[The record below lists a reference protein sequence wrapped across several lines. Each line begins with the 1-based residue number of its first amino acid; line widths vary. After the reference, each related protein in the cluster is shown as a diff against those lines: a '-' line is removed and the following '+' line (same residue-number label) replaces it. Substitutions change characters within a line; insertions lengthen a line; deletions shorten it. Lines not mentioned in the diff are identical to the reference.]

1 MINKKQKNI
10 NGFTL
15 LEILIGVV
23 ISTIMLA
30 AIYTSYNVVNNSYSK
45 VTEKAKI
52 SRSGRDIVTMMVRD
66 IRMAGFKYYFGV
78 NDLGIPSKDNL
89 DYISG
94 EDEIHR
100 SHAPIIIRKNT
111 LGYDPA
117 GAGAAVG
124 AVALSPLCCD
134 SIHIVY
140 GDFNQRDWVD
150 DAGQPYKRYRISYFA
165 DINDELVGTGKEYFS
180 IFKTKESW
188 IQNFTE
194 AGGGL
199 WTTDEALCPECF
211 LREEVRSH
219 IVDMEF
225 VANGED
231 GKRFSPTPMPNA
243 DSRVNLFNIKTVDV
257 RLTFRSKKH
266 FFRRDAPAERPRLV
280 KGIGT
285 RTGEFTDK
293 FLRDSVFVT
302 IHTRNIGE
310 NF

>member
-94 EDEIHR
+94 EDEINR

-124 AVALSPLCCD
+124 AVARSPLCCD

-140 GDFNQRDWVD
+140 GDFNQRDAD
-150 DAGQPYKRYRISYFA
+150 QPYKRYRISYFA

-188 IQNFTE
+188 IQADIPDNSY
-194 AGGGL
+194 
-199 WTTDEALCPECF
+199 WTTDQTLCPECF
-211 LREEVRSH
+211 SREEVRGH

>member
-23 ISTIMLA
+23 ISTIMMA
-30 AIYTSYNVVNNSYSK
+30 AIFTSYNVVNNSYSK
-45 VTEKAKI
+45 VTDRASI

-66 IRMAGFKYYFGV
+66 IRMAGFKHFFGT
-78 NDLGIPSKDNL
+78 NNLGIPSKDNL

-94 EDEIHR
+94 EDDIHM

-111 LGYDPA
+111 LGYDHT
-117 GAGAAVG
+117 GDGIAAVDTIDT
-124 AVALSPLCCD
+124 SPLCCD

-140 GDFNQRDWVD
+140 GDFNQRDI
-150 DAGQPYKRYRISYFA
+150 AGQPYKRYRISYFA
-165 DINDELVGTGKEYFS
+165 DIRDDLAGKEDAYFS

-188 IQNFTE
+188 IQDFDNPGNSE
-194 AGGGL
+194 
-199 WTTDEALCPECF
+199 WTTDETICPECF
-211 LREEVRSH
+211 VKEEVRSH

-225 VANGED
+225 IANGED
-231 GKRFSPTPMPNA
+231 GKRFSPTPLPGTP
-243 DSRVNLFNIKTVDV
+243 SSESLFNIRTIDA

-266 FFRRDAPAERPRLV
+266 FFRSDAPIERPRLV
-280 KGIGT
+280 KGIGL

-293 FLRDSVFVT
+293 YLRDSIFVT